1 MLVFESAFL
10 AEALQDELIVDST
23 PHVSSGQEIELT
35 GEVVRADEDT
45 VTVAGKGLGHHG
57 QAQCRAARHRPCGGE
72 ADESN
77 LSSPGTRSH
86 HVH

>member
-23 PHVSSGQEIELT
+23 PHISSGQEIELT

-45 VTVAGKGLGHHG
+45 VTVAGKGLGI
-57 QAQCRAARHRPCGGE
+57 
-72 ADESN
+72 
-77 LSSPGTRSH
+77 TVKRSAVRLVTG
-86 HVH
+86 HVGAKRTKAI